1 MNFSN
6 HRAKTAVKTTYSS
19 KLTNDRL
26 SRTHTKALPLII
38 GVTLILMLL
47 LMVAMT
53 RVGAAIGTIK
63 PSEEELELYERRN
76 DSARMERILI
86 STTSLA

>member
-1 MNFSN
+1 M
-6 HRAKTAVKTTYSS
+6 KTIHSS
-19 KLTNDRL
+19 KLAKDRL
-26 SRTHTKALPLII
+26 SRTHTEALPLII

-63 PSEEELELYERRN
+63 PSDEELELYERRN